1 MKLNLDIP
9 ALKKQAL
16 IFTPAV
22 IIAIMSVL
30 ILIVLL
36 ALRVLDEDTGKSVW
50 ALLLFIPCAIGAL
63 LVDVFLRILFRK
75 DVKYKA
81 LYIWGIEIVVM
92 VLGFGAI
99 LRA

>member
-1 MKLNLDIP
+1 MKLNLDLP

-22 IIAIMSVL
+22 IIASVSVMV
-30 ILIVLL
+30 LIVLL
-36 ALRVLDEDTGKSVW
+36 VLMVLGEDMGNGVYV
-50 ALLLFIPCAIGAL
+50 LLLFIPCAIGAL
-63 LVDVFLRILFRK
+63 LLDVFLRILFRK

-81 LYIWGIEIVVM
+81 LYMWVIEIVAM
-92 VLGFGAI
+92 VVGGYII